1 MEPIICQNEA
11 EIVLNKV
18 KEYLSSGKSIKDVC
32 ILDQNND
39 QIVFL
44 LGDSDISEDKA
55 RIWWDGYSQGMK
67 AALS

>member
-1 MEPIICQNEA
+1 MEPIICQNKA

-44 LGDSDISEDKA
+44 LGDSYISEDKA

-67 AALS
+67 AALI